1 MTEEEYEILPHK
13 LLSDLKYDVEAL
25 KKKLSEPDNKA
36 NELILEIE
44 SMKDSVH
51 ELNIVF
57 GKALQDMQEEDLGK
71 TVKQLLDKLTTVVS
85 QNEIIAHGM
94 VAISDKLEGFM
105 HQQSLTKPTST
116 LHYQTN
122 IPPVKHTM
130 GPPSDVGSRIAPP
143 PPMGNR
149 VMDFPPPPP
158 AGKKRRGLF

>member
-116 LHYQTN
+116 LHHQASIT
-122 IPPVKHTM
+122 PVKHTM
-130 GPPSDVGSRIAPP
+130 GPPIEPESRIAPP

-158 AGKKRRGLF
+158 AGKKRKGLF